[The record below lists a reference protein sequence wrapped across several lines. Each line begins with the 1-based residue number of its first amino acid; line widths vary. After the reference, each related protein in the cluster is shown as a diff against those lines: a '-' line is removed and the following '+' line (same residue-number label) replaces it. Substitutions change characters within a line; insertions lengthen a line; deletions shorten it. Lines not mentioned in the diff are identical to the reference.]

1 MDDDVP
7 HSMDFRDT
15 VCEIARL
22 LAVFLG
28 AVVLAHLGFL
38 IATWFRAH
46 GHG

>member
-1 MDDDVP
+1 MRDDKP
-7 HSMDFRDT
+7 NSMDFRET
-15 VCEIARL
+15 AWEIARL

-38 IATWFRAH
+38 IAMWFRAR